1 MESLNRAY
9 EEMGRVNEIK
19 YKPIIQSIY
28 GNVKKA
34 NFKYSRIDFYG
45 ETYILELKSRNMAST
60 DYKDT
65 MIGYNKI
72 KEGFKQLE
80 LRGHPAYP
88 ESNDGEVCKFKVF
101 FAFGFTDGL
110 FVWELN
116 KENYEANG
124 GDSKKRMGGTSNRG
138 WDDYK
143 EHYYIDNSRL
153 TKISD
158 IGCFVPD
165 LVRENTNK
173 LKTSLPVGVCLIKL
187 KNKK

>member
-65 MIGYNKI
+65 MIGYNKV
-72 KEGFKQLE
+72 KEGFKQLDK
-80 LRGHPAYP
+80 Y
-88 ESNDGEVCKFKVF
+88 KVF